1 MECSSFVLSI
11 KMNAS
16 FHSGNIEEH
25 NLHIF
30 RVLDCKPSALH
41 VGVLLKK
48 DIFSHYFIY
57 Q

>member
-16 FHSGNIEEH
+16 ILCGNMEEH

-41 VGVLLKK
+41 VGLLLKK
-48 DIFSHYFIY
+48 EIFFHYFIH